1 MTNEQKIEISA
12 AATKYMQEKK
22 LTAAA
27 FSGVCGVS
35 QSYLSNILNGTFTI
49 GNDGD
54 KVTEIAD
61 KYFAAIADAVGFAIK
76 KNYWPHVN
84 TREFV
89 EIVSV
94 LQKSKNEHLMTRLII
109 DTGAGKTYAINQFRK
124 QNPLYTYVLTIHNL
138 MKVSDLFA
146 DLIDQMKISSKGA
159 MGYRRAQCLMKLR
172 DVRRNGGTPI
182 VIIDEGENMNTTMRG
197 MIKGFVDGVMGY
209 ASIVLVGTHQLLDI
223 MREAKAKDKQ
233 AGPQLERRFKA
244 GTRIIK
250 ISATNAVRFK
260 PFFDKLGIE
269 DGLRKLLC
277 ELCENYGELHDYLV
291 PALMEA
297 DARGVE
303 LTEQFFRLVNN
314 MPEMSRK
321 S

>member
-12 AATKYMQEKK
+12 AATRYIQEKK
-22 LTAAA
+22 LTAVQ

-35 QSYLSNILNGTFTI
+35 QSYLSNILNGTFSI
-49 GNDGD
+49 GNDGE

-61 KYFAAIADAVGFAIK
+61 KYFALIADAVGYAIK
-76 KNYWPHVN
+76 KNYWPHVP

-89 EIVSV
+89 EIISV
-94 LQKSKNEHLMTRLII
+94 LKKSKEEHLMTRLII
-109 DTGAGKTYAINQFRK
+109 DTGAGKTYAINQFRRV
-124 QNPLYTYVLTIHNL
+124 NPLHTYVLTVHNL

-146 DLIDQMKISSKGA
+146 DLIEQMKISSKGA

-172 DVRRNGGTPI
+172 DIRRNGGTPQ
-182 VIIDEGENMNTTMRG
+182 VIIDEGENMNTAMRG

-223 MREAKAKDKQ
+223 MAEAKAKDKQ

-244 GTRIIK
+244 GTRMIK
-250 ISATNAVRFK
+250 ITASNAVRFK
-260 PFFDKLGIE
+260 PFFDNLGIE
-269 DGLRKLLC
+269 AGLRKLLC
-277 ELCENYGELHDYLV
+277 EMCENYGELHDYLV

-303 LTEQFFRLVNN
+303 LNEQLFRVLYNQPAMASV
-314 MPEMSRK
+314 K
-321 S
+321 